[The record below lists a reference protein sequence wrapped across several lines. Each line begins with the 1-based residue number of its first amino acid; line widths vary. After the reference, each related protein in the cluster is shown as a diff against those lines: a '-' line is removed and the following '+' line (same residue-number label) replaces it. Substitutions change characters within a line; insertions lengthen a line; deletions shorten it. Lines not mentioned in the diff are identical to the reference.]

1 LVHQKIAKVFPR
13 NAEGAEDILTL
24 VALAKIVQAVEY
36 AKLDHGIMCA
46 ITQALILRVK
56 WVSAEEVT
64 GCRENLQASTDC
76 ETLNWRHNWSQSLK
90 KQLVIGQ
97 EILIIAIDIIIPFGK
112 DTRKTT
118 TGVKQLGENTLSQ
131 KEIMPIIL
139 DVAVAGAVRKGPLMI
154 FAFTEVEREELRQI
168 MNGVAQVIMACNVQ
182 SVNTVIMQWA

>member
-56 WVSAEEVT
+56 WVSAEEV
-64 GCRENLQASTDC
+64 